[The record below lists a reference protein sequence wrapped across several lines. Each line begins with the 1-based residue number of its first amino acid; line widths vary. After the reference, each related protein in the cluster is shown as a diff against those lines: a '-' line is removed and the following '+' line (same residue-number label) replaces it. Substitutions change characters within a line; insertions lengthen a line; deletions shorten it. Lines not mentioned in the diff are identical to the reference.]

1 MAGVSRRPSARR
13 DRVVSIAHLARRF
26 ATSVSPR
33 PPSPDAETW
42 ARGWL
47 TDEEVELWMAM
58 PAADRRHAIE
68 VARRFRD
75 LRPDAT
81 RRETAGALL
90 HDVGKVQSG
99 LGTWGRVAATIVG
112 PRTRRFR
119 QYHDHEQIGAAMA
132 ATAGSDPLT
141 VALIRGQGPAAADLR
156 AADDST

>member
-1 MAGVSRRPSARR
+1 VSA
-13 DRVVSIAHLARRF
+13 AHLARRF
-26 ATSVSPR
+26 ATSLSRR
-33 PPSPDAETW
+33 PPSADDETW
-42 ARGWL
+42 ARRWL
-47 TDEEVELWMAM
+47 SDEEVPLWAAM
-58 PAADRRHAIE
+58 PSADRRHAVE

-81 RRETAGALL
+81 RPEAAGALL

-99 LGTWGRVAATIVG
+99 LGTFGRVAATIVG

-132 ATAGSDPLT
+132 AMAGSDPAT

-156 AADDST
+156 AADDSI